1 MLIPSLKA
9 FKVIHIL
16 GPNITILHPTSW
28 WPADKRI
35 EQPSELT
42 RKFNNSVRGVNKVDH
57 QTTLTEKRFRLS
69 QLWIVVRAS
78 KLQRNPCDPYSDN
91 RDTHKVIGSNFEL
104 ICAAFNIYSLQW
116 SRSGQ
121 IGRQLVDNHPIWPK
135 STVEVPII
143 VPTL

>member
-1 MLIPSLKA
+1 M
-9 FKVIHIL
+9 
-16 GPNITILHPTSW
+16 
-28 WPADKRI
+28 
-35 EQPSELT
+35 
-42 RKFNNSVRGVNKVDH
+42 DH

-121 IGRQLVDNHPIWPK
+121 IGRQLVDNHPI
-135 STVEVPII
+135 
-143 VPTL
+143 